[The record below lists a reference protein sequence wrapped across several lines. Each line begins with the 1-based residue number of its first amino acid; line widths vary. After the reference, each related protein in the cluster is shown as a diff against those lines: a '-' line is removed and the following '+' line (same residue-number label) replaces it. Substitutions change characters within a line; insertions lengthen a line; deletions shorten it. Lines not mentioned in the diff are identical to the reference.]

1 MIKMSDLNEVI
12 DSLEGVEKL
21 LNSIKFKEVLTGDR
35 LSEEKVGKIKS
46 ATDDYIQQ
54 LGEIIEV

>member
-1 MIKMSDLNEVI
+1 MSDLNEVI

-35 LSEEKVGKIKS
+35 LSKEKVEEIKS
-46 ATDDYIQQ
+46 ATDNYIQQ

>member
-35 LSEEKVGKIKS
+35 LSKEKVEEIKS
-46 ATDDYIQQ
+46 ATDNYIQQ

>member
-1 MIKMSDLNEVI
+1 MIKVSDLNEVI
-12 DSLEGVEKL
+12 NSLEGVKKL

-46 ATDDYIQQ
+46 ATDDYIHQ